1 MRVILADD
9 HAIVRQGLRS
19 LLTAGGKFEV
29 VGEAASGRD
38 VLTLAEKTRPDAA
51 IMDIAMPE
59 LNGLEA
65 ALHLRERLPE
75 VKVIILSMY
84 ADDRYLYRALK
95 AGACGYVLKSAVY
108 EELALALEAA
118 QQGKTFIGTG
128 VSQLLINEY
137 VSSSTLPAACR
148 IMEKLTLKEREIL
161 QLLAEGSSRQEIAKL
176 LCISPKTVDRH
187 RENLKVKLNIA
198 EDAGFLQI
206 ARMLGMVGEE

>member
-1 MRVILADD
+1 MRVILVDD
-9 HAIVRQGLRS
+9 HAIVRQGLHS
-19 LLTAGGKFEV
+19 LLVRSGKFEV

-65 ALHLRERLPE
+65 TFLLRERLPK

-108 EELALALEAA
+108 DELLLALEAA
-118 QQGKTFIGTG
+118 
-128 VSQLLINEY
+128 
-137 VSSSTLPAACR
+137 
-148 IMEKLTLKEREIL
+148 
-161 QLLAEGSSRQEIAKL
+161 
-176 LCISPKTVDRH
+176 
-187 RENLKVKLNIA
+187 
-198 EDAGFLQI
+198 
-206 ARMLGMVGEE
+206 